1 MKRRF
6 VLNAVIM
13 TGSALLTH
21 TMAAGFR
28 VYMSNTIGSSGI
40 GLYQLICTIYFFCV
54 TFSTSGITLI
64 TTRTVT
70 ECFAKGDKGRGR
82 RFTILGL
89 YTALGLSAVSSV
101 QCRFCRMAV
110 RMSPL
115 SHSITCP
122 FPSIDKIG
130 TSDPS

>member
-28 VYMSNTIGSSGI
+28 VYMSNAIGSSGI

-89 YTALGLSAVSSV
+89 YTALGLSAVS
-101 QCRFCRMAV
+101 CAV
-110 RMSPL
+110 LYIFQVR
-115 SHSITCP
+115 
-122 FPSIDKIG
+122 
-130 TSDPS
+130 